1 MTDPI
6 IILMMVATVGITIAI
21 GLHAYRESKT
31 QQQYFAYGQQLRWIV
46 LGLAT
51 FSTVMSGFGFVGG
64 PGLVYG
70 QGSTSLWMTFA
81 AALGIPFSFLLVGR
95 RLHALSGPDVLTIP
109 DAIHRRFGSQVARFT
124 VALAILLGILAYL
137 GTQMLAAA
145 FVFEQVFGTT
155 FLVSFTTAL
164 AVITLYPLVG
174 GIVAGIRTEVF
185 QGAIMIVASVLVF
198 FVALSSGGGM
208 AQITADVAR
217 ESQAMVTPWGVAPP
231 LTALGYLFVFSL
243 GNIGMPHSTSRF
255 LMLRD
260 PRQLRYGVLLATGAY
275 MVGSLLWM
283 TVGFAV
289 RARVAGGDLAALTVA
304 DQAAP
309 TFLAHYTPN
318 WLAGIV
324 FAGLMSAILSTASIF
339 LNVGAATLTRDI
351 PLSLGWPPGN
361 PILWARIWTG
371 ALALLAGWLALWSQE
386 LVGLLGAVG
395 YGLHAAALVP
405 TLALGLHWQGATAA
419 GVVASASVAVGGSV
433 YFFLAQQIGFAASH
447 GWWVPAHGFPSVG
460 LMMLLSFITFI
471 AVSLFTADERS
482 QASRDG

>member
-1 MTDPI
+1 MTDPVI
-6 IILMMVATVGITIAI
+6 IVMMVATVGITIAI
-21 GLHAYRESKT
+21 GVHAYWEAKT
-31 QQQYFAYGQQLRWIV
+31 QQQYFAYGQQLRWVV

-70 QGSTSLWMTFA
+70 LGSTSLWMTFA

-95 RLHALSGPDVLTIP
+95 RLHALAGPEVLTIP

-124 VALAILLGILAYL
+124 VAVAILLGILAYL

-155 FLVSFTTAL
+155 FLVSFMTAL
-164 AVITLYPLVG
+164 AVVTLYPLVG

-185 QGAIMIVASVLVF
+185 QGAIMVVASVLVF
-198 FVALSSGGGM
+198 FFALSSGGGM
-208 AQITADVAR
+208 SQITADVA
-217 ESQAMVTPWGVAPP
+217 SADQALVTPWGLAPA

-289 RARVAGGDLAALTVA
+289 RARVAAGDLAALSVA

-309 TFLAHYTPN
+309 TFLAAYTPN

-339 LNVGAATLTRDI
+339 LNVGSAALTRDI
-351 PLSLGWPPGN
+351 PLSLGRPPRH
-361 PILWARIWTG
+361 PIMWARIWTG
-371 ALALLAGWLALWSQE
+371 ALALLSGGLALWSQE

-405 TLALGLHWQGATAA
+405 TLALGLRWSGATAA
-419 GVVASASVAVGGSV
+419 GVVASASIAVAGSV
-433 YFFLAQQIGFAASH
+433 YFFFAQQIGFAASR
-447 GWWVPAHGFPSVG
+447 GWWTPAHGFPSVG
-460 LMMLLSFITFI
+460 LVMLLSFIAFI
-471 AVSLFTADERS
+471 VVSLLTAPDPERR
-482 QASRDG
+482 AAA

>member
-1 MTDPI
+1 
-6 IILMMVATVGITIAI
+6 
-21 GLHAYRESKT
+21 
-31 QQQYFAYGQQLRWIV
+31 
-46 LGLAT
+46 
-51 FSTVMSGFGFVGG
+51 
-64 PGLVYG
+64 
-70 QGSTSLWMTFA
+70 
-81 AALGIPFSFLLVGR
+81 
-95 RLHALSGPDVLTIP
+95 
-109 DAIHRRFGSQVARFT
+109 
-124 VALAILLGILAYL
+124 
-137 GTQMLAAA
+137 
-145 FVFEQVFGTT
+145 
-155 FLVSFTTAL
+155 
-164 AVITLYPLVG
+164 
-174 GIVAGIRTEVF
+174 
-185 QGAIMIVASVLVF
+185 
-198 FVALSSGGGM
+198 
-208 AQITADVAR
+208 
-217 ESQAMVTPWGVAPP
+217 MVTPWGVAPP